1 MKPLNKTRRRRVER
15 LMTARVR
22 VHRYSGK
29 PFTDPLTGVVS
40 SPYTI
45 VYGDSRP
52 EQYPHGEPAKV
63 AAYEAFEQV
72 KDVAGS
78 QQTLSRTR
86 VDFPVGSFT
95 VLPGD
100 EVHVVS
106 DSADSML
113 AGKVLRVTVPA
124 PYKSHATAL
133 RCFVEEVSKGG

>member
-1 MKPLNKTRRRRVER
+1 MGIARVVSRGRRAAEAI
-15 LMTARVR
+15 MTARVQVR
-22 VHRYSGK
+22 RYRGT
-29 PFTDPLTGVVS
+29 PVTDPVTGKVTR
-40 SPYTI
+40 PYTI
-45 VYGDSRP
+45 VYEGR
-52 EQYPHGEPAKV
+52 AKV

-86 VDFPVGSFT
+86 VDFPVGSFS

-106 DSADSML
+106 DAVDPML

>member
-1 MKPLNKTRRRRVER
+1 MGIGRVIYRGRRAAEAI
-15 LMTARVR
+15 MTATVQVR
-22 VHRYSGK
+22 RYSGK
-29 PFTDPLTGVVS
+29 PNTDPDTGKVTRSFLVV
-40 SPYTI
+40 YE
-45 VYGDSRP
+45 GK
-52 EQYPHGEPAKV
+52 AKV

-86 VDFPVGSFT
+86 VDFPVGSFS

-100 EVHVVS
+100 EVHVVT
-106 DSADSML
+106 DAVDPML
-113 AGKVLRVTVPA
+113 AGKVLRITVPA

>member
-1 MKPLNKTRRRRVER
+1 MGI
-15 LMTARVR
+15 ARVVSR
-22 VHRYSGK
+22 GRRAAEAIMSTTVRARRYAGK
-29 PFTDPLTGVVS
+29 PVTDPETGQVTRSFSVV
-40 SPYTI
+40 YE
-45 VYGDSRP
+45 GK
-52 EQYPHGEPAKV
+52 AKI

-72 KDVAGS
+72 KDIAGS

-86 VDFPVGSFT
+86 VDFPVGSFS

-100 EVHVVS
+100 EVHVIS
-106 DSADSML
+106 DSADPML

>member
-1 MKPLNKTRRRRVER
+1 MGIARVVSRGRRAAEAI
-15 LMTARVR
+15 MTARVQVR
-22 VHRYSGK
+22 RYRGT
-29 PFTDPLTGVVS
+29 PVTDPVTGKVTR
-40 SPYTI
+40 PYI
-45 VYGDSRP
+45 VVYGDRS
-52 EQYPHGEPAKV
+52 EGAPAKI

-86 VDFPVGSFT
+86 VDFPVGSFS

-106 DSADSML
+106 DGGDPML

>member
-1 MKPLNKTRRRRVER
+1 MGIGRVIYRGRRAAEAIMSTTV
-15 LMTARVR
+15 RVR
-22 VHRYSGK
+22 RYTGK
-29 PFTDPLTGVVS
+29 PVTDPETGQVTRSFSVV
-40 SPYTI
+40 YE
-45 VYGDSRP
+45 GK
-52 EQYPHGEPAKV
+52 AKI

-72 KDVAGS
+72 KDIAGS

-86 VDFPVGSFT
+86 VDFPVGSFA

-113 AGKVLRVTVPA
+113 AGKVLRVTVTA

>member
-1 MKPLNKTRRRRVER
+1 MGIGRVIYRGRRAAEAI
-15 LMTARVR
+15 MTATVQ

-29 PFTDPLTGVVS
+29 PMTDPDTGKVTRSFLVV
-40 SPYTI
+40 YE
-45 VYGDSRP
+45 GK
-52 EQYPHGEPAKV
+52 AKV

-86 VDFPVGSFT
+86 VDFPVGSFL

-106 DSADSML
+106 DSADPML

>member
-1 MKPLNKTRRRRVER
+1 MSIQSALRAGRRAAEAI
-15 LMTARVR
+15 MTARVQ

-29 PFTDPLTGVVS
+29 PMTDPETGQVTRSFSVV
-40 SPYTI
+40 YE
-45 VYGDSRP
+45 GK
-52 EQYPHGEPAKV
+52 AKI

-86 VDFPVGSFT
+86 VDFPVGSFA
-95 VLPGD
+95 VLSGD
-100 EVHVVS
+100 EVHVIS
-106 DSADSML
+106 DSADPML

>member
-1 MKPLNKTRRRRVER
+1 MGIARVVSRGRRAAEAI
-15 LMTARVR
+15 MTARVQVR
-22 VHRYSGK
+22 RYRGT
-29 PFTDPLTGVVS
+29 PVTDPETGKVTR
-40 SPYTI
+40 PYSI
-45 VYGDSRP
+45 AYEGR
-52 EQYPHGEPAKV
+52 AKV

-86 VDFPVGSFT
+86 VDFPVGSFA

-100 EVHVVS
+100 EVHVIS
-106 DSADSML
+106 DSADPML

>member
-1 MKPLNKTRRRRVER
+1 MGIGRVIYRGRRAAEAIMSTTV
-15 LMTARVR
+15 RVR
-22 VHRYSGK
+22 RYAGK
-29 PFTDPLTGVVS
+29 PVTDPETGQVTRSFSVV
-40 SPYTI
+40 YE
-45 VYGDSRP
+45 GK
-52 EQYPHGEPAKV
+52 AKI

-72 KDVAGS
+72 KDIAGS

-86 VDFPVGSFT
+86 VDFPVGSFS

-106 DSADSML
+106 DSADPML

>member
-1 MKPLNKTRRRRVER
+1 MGIGRVIYRGRRAAEAIMSTTV
-15 LMTARVR
+15 RVR
-22 VHRYSGK
+22 RYTGK
-29 PFTDPLTGVVS
+29 PVTDPETGQVTRSFSVV
-40 SPYTI
+40 YE
-45 VYGDSRP
+45 GK
-52 EQYPHGEPAKV
+52 AKI

-72 KDVAGS
+72 RDVAGS

-86 VDFPVGSFT
+86 VDFPVGSFS

-100 EVHVVS
+100 EVHVIS
-106 DSADSML
+106 DSADAML